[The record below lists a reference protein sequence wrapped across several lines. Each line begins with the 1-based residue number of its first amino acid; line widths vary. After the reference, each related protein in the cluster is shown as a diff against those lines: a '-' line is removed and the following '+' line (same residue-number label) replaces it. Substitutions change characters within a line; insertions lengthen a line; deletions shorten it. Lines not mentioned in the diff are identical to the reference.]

1 MRISDWS
8 SDVCSSD
15 LIVLIRQRP
24 GKGNAIFITIEDET
38 GITNIVLWARQF
50 ERYRRA
56 IMASRLMLAEG
67 RVQKSREGV
76 VHLMASRIIDRTD
89 LPDHL
94 SNTACAPVGPTA
106 LSPHPRTVPIGPSTR
121 GFHCSTS

>member
-15 LIVLIRQRP
+15 LKARNDGFVRTAGIVLIRQRP

-56 IMASRLMLAEG
+56 IRASRLMLAEG
-67 RVQKSREGV
+67 RVQKSRQGA
-76 VHLMASRIIDRTD
+76 VHLMARRILDRTD
-89 LPDHL
+89 QLAHQ
-94 SNTACAPVGPTA
+94 TRREAG
-106 LSPHPRTVPIGPSTR
+106 RETVCT
-121 GFHCSTS
+121 HVLT

>member
-1 MRISDWS
+1 MAFLRATLAVEGVS
-8 SDVCSSD
+8 SCAETDKARNDGFVRTAG
-15 LIVLIRQRP
+15 IVLIRQRP

-67 RVQKSREGV
+67 RVQKSREGAV
-76 VHLMASRIIDRTD
+76 PLLATRKIGRASCRAR
-89 LPDHL
+89 
-94 SNTACAPVGPTA
+94 VGQF
-106 LSPHPRTVPIGPSTR
+106 V
-121 GFHCSTS
+121 